1 MGVVQMNSNP
11 LAKDFNTGSLLK
23 FAFPTISM
31 MLFMGLY
38 TIVDTIFVSRFVN
51 TNALSAINIVCPV
64 INLIV
69 GLGTMIATGGSAIV
83 ARKMGAGEPKRAK
96 QDFTLLILFGFI
108 LGVVIFIL
116 GIIFIDEIIYA
127 LGADKILFP
136 YCKDYLTIILL
147 FTPASMLQVLFQN
160 LFVTAGKPTLSLL
173 ITFMVI
179 GFGISFF
186 VVPQVLIIIATIV
199 LGMSVTTIFNI
210 DKKSGWLKTSITFP
224 TKKSSIISCKY
235 LMYSFVS
242 IIGVFFGIG
251 FSTAISLIIK
261 DTNFNFLP
269 TFIYL
274 SVIMTFFSGSILL
287 PCFYLLDEEKSMIG
301 AMVSYPLGAGF
312 VFVMTKLIGNNILSM
327 TISTVLSLIL
337 FIVSWYFL
345 SKYVEKND
353 IQ

>member
-1 MGVVQMNSNP
+1 MKG
-11 LAKDFNTGSLLK
+11 LLLKDF
-23 FAFPTISM
+23 
-31 MLFMGLY
+31 Y
-38 TIVDTIFVSRFVN
+38 TIKS
-51 TNALSAINIVCPV
+51 S
-64 INLIV
+64 
-69 GLGTMIATGGSAIV
+69 
-83 ARKMGAGEPKRAK
+83 
-96 QDFTLLILFGFI
+96 
-108 LGVVIFIL
+108 
-116 GIIFIDEIIYA
+116 II
-127 LGADKILFP
+127 
-136 YCKDYLTIILL
+136 
-147 FTPASMLQVLFQN
+147 
-160 LFVTAGKPTLSLL
+160 SLL

-301 AMVSYPLGAGF
+301 AMVSYLLGAGF

>member
-1 MGVVQMNSNP
+1 M
-11 LAKDFNTGSLLK
+11 
-23 FAFPTISM
+23 
-31 MLFMGLY
+31 
-38 TIVDTIFVSRFVN
+38 
-51 TNALSAINIVCPV
+51 
-64 INLIV
+64 
-69 GLGTMIATGGSAIV
+69 
-83 ARKMGAGEPKRAK
+83 
-96 QDFTLLILFGFI
+96 
-108 LGVVIFIL
+108 
-116 GIIFIDEIIYA
+116 
-127 LGADKILFP
+127 
-136 YCKDYLTIILL
+136 
-147 FTPASMLQVLFQN
+147 
-160 LFVTAGKPTLSLL
+160 
-173 ITFMVI
+173 
-179 GFGISFF
+179 
-186 VVPQVLIIIATIV
+186 PQVLIIIATIV

>member
-1 MGVVQMNSNP
+1 MKG
-11 LAKDFNTGSLLK
+11 LLLKDF
-23 FAFPTISM
+23 
-31 MLFMGLY
+31 Y
-38 TIVDTIFVSRFVN
+38 TIKS
-51 TNALSAINIVCPV
+51 S
-64 INLIV
+64 
-69 GLGTMIATGGSAIV
+69 
-83 ARKMGAGEPKRAK
+83 
-96 QDFTLLILFGFI
+96 
-108 LGVVIFIL
+108 
-116 GIIFIDEIIYA
+116 II
-127 LGADKILFP
+127 
-136 YCKDYLTIILL
+136 
-147 FTPASMLQVLFQN
+147 
-160 LFVTAGKPTLSLL
+160 SLL

-210 DKKSGWLKTSITFP
+210 DKKSITFP

>member
-1 MGVVQMNSNP
+1 MKG
-11 LAKDFNTGSLLK
+11 LLLKDF
-23 FAFPTISM
+23 
-31 MLFMGLY
+31 Y
-38 TIVDTIFVSRFVN
+38 TIKS
-51 TNALSAINIVCPV
+51 S
-64 INLIV
+64 
-69 GLGTMIATGGSAIV
+69 
-83 ARKMGAGEPKRAK
+83 
-96 QDFTLLILFGFI
+96 
-108 LGVVIFIL
+108 
-116 GIIFIDEIIYA
+116 II
-127 LGADKILFP
+127 
-136 YCKDYLTIILL
+136 
-147 FTPASMLQVLFQN
+147 
-160 LFVTAGKPTLSLL
+160 SLL

-186 VVPQVLIIIATIV
+186 VVPQVLIIIATTV
-199 LGMSVTTIFNI
+199 LGMSVITIFNF

-235 LMYSFVS
+235 LIYSFVS
-242 IIGVFFGIG
+242 IIGIFFGIG

-261 DTNFNFLP
+261 DTNFSFLP
-269 TFIYL
+269 TFVYL

>member
-1 MGVVQMNSNP
+1 MKG
-11 LAKDFNTGSLLK
+11 LLLKDF
-23 FAFPTISM
+23 
-31 MLFMGLY
+31 Y
-38 TIVDTIFVSRFVN
+38 TIKS
-51 TNALSAINIVCPV
+51 S
-64 INLIV
+64 
-69 GLGTMIATGGSAIV
+69 
-83 ARKMGAGEPKRAK
+83 
-96 QDFTLLILFGFI
+96 
-108 LGVVIFIL
+108 
-116 GIIFIDEIIYA
+116 II
-127 LGADKILFP
+127 
-136 YCKDYLTIILL
+136 
-147 FTPASMLQVLFQN
+147 
-160 LFVTAGKPTLSLL
+160 SLL

-312 VFVMTKLIGNNILSM
+312 VFVMTKLIGSNILSM

>member
-1 MGVVQMNSNP
+1 MKG
-11 LAKDFNTGSLLK
+11 LLLKDF
-23 FAFPTISM
+23 
-31 MLFMGLY
+31 Y
-38 TIVDTIFVSRFVN
+38 TIKS
-51 TNALSAINIVCPV
+51 S
-64 INLIV
+64 
-69 GLGTMIATGGSAIV
+69 
-83 ARKMGAGEPKRAK
+83 
-96 QDFTLLILFGFI
+96 
-108 LGVVIFIL
+108 
-116 GIIFIDEIIYA
+116 II
-127 LGADKILFP
+127 
-136 YCKDYLTIILL
+136 
-147 FTPASMLQVLFQN
+147 
-160 LFVTAGKPTLSLL
+160 SLL

-186 VVPQVLIIIATIV
+186 VVPQVLIIIATTV
-199 LGMSVTTIFNI
+199 LGMSVITIFNF

-235 LMYSFVS
+235 LIYSFVS
-242 IIGVFFGIG
+242 IIGIFFGIG

-261 DTNFNFLP
+261 DTSFSFLP
-269 TFIYL
+269 TFVYL

-312 VFVMTKLIGNNILSM
+312 VFVMTKLIGSNILSM